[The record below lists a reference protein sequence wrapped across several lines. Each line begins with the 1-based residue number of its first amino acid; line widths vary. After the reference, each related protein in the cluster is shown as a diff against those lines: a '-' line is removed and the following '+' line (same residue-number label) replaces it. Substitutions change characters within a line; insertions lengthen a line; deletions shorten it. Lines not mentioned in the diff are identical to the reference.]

1 MNEHPA
7 IKLAC
12 QLIQQPSVT
21 PNDGDCQLLIAEKLA
36 HQSFKI
42 EQFKFDEVDNLWAT
56 HGCGSPVFVFAGHT
70 DVVPPGPEDQ
80 WKYPAFS
87 AQIENNIIYGRGA
100 ADMKGSVAAMV
111 HALELFIQE
120 HPNHPGTVALLLTSD
135 EEGPAINGIRKVMET
150 FNETGVKLDYCL
162 LGEPSSTEILGDVI
176 KVGRRGS
183 ISGWLTI
190 HGKEGH
196 IAYPHMADNPIHPLG
211 DVITRLTNE
220 VWDQGNEF
228 FPPTSF
234 QISNVMAG
242 EGTGN
247 VIPGKAKVNFNFRYS
262 SELDEQTI
270 INKTHEILDSLE
282 ISYDLEWQAF
292 GKPFITEGGK
302 LIDVTRQVIKDFT
315 GLDTELSTSG
325 GTSDGR
331 FIAPTG
337 TEVVELG
344 PINASIH
351 KIDEHVSA
359 RDLIKLTEI
368 YTQICEKVLCR

>member
-1 MNEHPA
+1 MKKHPT
-7 IKLAC
+7 IELAC
-12 QLIQQPSVT
+12 QLIQQQSIT
-21 PNDGDCQLLIAEKLA
+21 PNDEDCQPLIAERLA
-36 HQSFKI
+36 GHGFKI

-56 HGCGSPVFVFAGHT
+56 HGSGSPVFVFAGHT
-70 DVVPPGPEDQ
+70 DVVPPGPADQ

-87 AQIENNIIYGRGA
+87 AQIEDDIIYGRGA

-111 HALELFIQE
+111 HALELFINE
-120 HPNHPGTVALLLTSD
+120 HPNHDGTIALLLTSD
-135 EEGPAINGIRKVMET
+135 EEGPAINGIRKVMEH
-150 FNETGVKLDYCL
+150 FNETGMKLDYCL
-162 LGEPSSTEILGDVI
+162 LGEPSSIEILGDTI

-196 IAYPHMADNPIHPLG
+196 IAYPHLADNPIHPLG
-211 DVITRLTNE
+211 KVITKLTDE
-220 VWDQGNEF
+220 HWDQGNEF

-234 QISNVMAG
+234 QISNLIAG

-247 VIPGKAKVNFNFRYS
+247 VIPGEAKVNFNFRYS
-262 SELDEQTI
+262 SELNEQTI
-270 INKTHEILDSLE
+270 IDKTHQILDSLDLN
-282 ISYDLEWQAF
+282 YDLEWQAF

-302 LIDVTRQVIKDFT
+302 LIDSTKQVIKSFT
-315 GLDTELSTSG
+315 GIETELSTSG

-344 PINASIH
+344 PISASIH
-351 KIDEHVSA
+351 KVDEHVSV
-359 RDLIKLTEI
+359 RDLIKLTEM
-368 YTQICEKVLCR
+368 YEQICEKVLCQ